1 MRSEVG
7 EPAPK
12 MRRDKLARVDRH
24 LLVTLKTLLI
34 EKSISRTALIL
45 DQTPPA
51 VSLALRRL
59 RELLNDPLLVR
70 NGSKMVLTERG
81 ERLVKP
87 VSDALEGMDKVFFK
101 EGPFDPA
108 KAVLTLNIASASS
121 LATLFLSPLI
131 ERLRREAPHVSLVV
145 RTIDHEF
152 DYEKALA
159 DGTLDLVIGDWPRPP
174 ETLRILPLLEDQ
186 ICCLMRAGH
195 PLAAEERVSLQTYLQ
210 ESHLSPTPTS
220 ATYLGPIGGRLAQ
233 LGLKRRVTV
242 AVPEFNLIPI
252 LLLRSDLIF
261 TTARCFC
268 DFWAKVLPLAVVPAP
283 DVFEPMRFYLLWHD
297 RAHASAHGQ
306 WLRSLLHSLAR
317 ELLAGANAG
326 NFPLDYRIR

>member
-1 MRSEVG
+1 
-7 EPAPK
+7 
-12 MRRDKLARVDRH
+12 
-24 LLVTLKTLLI
+24 
-34 EKSISRTALIL
+34 
-45 DQTPPA
+45 
-51 VSLALRRL
+51 
-59 RELLNDPLLVR
+59 
-70 NGSKMVLTERG
+70 
-81 ERLVKP
+81 
-87 VSDALEGMDKVFFK
+87 
-101 EGPFDPA
+101 
-108 KAVLTLNIASASS
+108 
-121 LATLFLSPLI
+121 
-131 ERLRREAPHVSLVV
+131 
-145 RTIDHEF
+145 
-152 DYEKALA
+152 
-159 DGTLDLVIGDWPRPP
+159 VIGDWPRPP

-195 PLAAEERVSLQTYLQ
+195 PLAVEERVSLQTYLQ
-210 ESHLSPTPTS
+210 ASHLSPTPTS

-317 ELLAGANAG
+317 ELLAGANVG